1 MIPQIRDIILRKR
14 IKLTLQQASGYYDYF
29 LLGLRLRDANSTF
42 VLFPGDGF
50 NLHPTAAVA
59 WLHNKY
65 VKFLARPASRN
76 VDRDIAALVLVLDQ
90 DSPFVILILRFKAG
104 SEFLVLGITDI

>member
-29 LLGLRLRDANSTF
+29 LLGLLLRDANSTL
-42 VLFPGDGF
+42 VLFPDDGI
-50 NLHPTAAVA
+50 NLHTTAAVA

-65 VKFLARPASRN
+65 VEFLARPTSRN
-76 VDRDIAALVLVLDQ
+76 VDRNIVTLVLIRDQ

-104 SEFLVLGITDI
+104 SEFLEVGITDI